1 MWKAEDFKIRSSFG
15 KAVMG
20 LPEAQAFF
28 NERQAETVMEI
39 SEVCCDERKGVCF
52 FTNDY
57 LIGYEVLPKNF
68 VPSST
73 VIPHRVKPRP
83 GLETGWV
90 SNLKEYDF
98 IYRSGHAGQKRPRRL
113 KSLEELVEYLN
124 THYAGEKV

>member
-1 MWKAEDFKIRSSFG
+1 MWKISDFKLRSARG
-15 KAVMG
+15 KPVMG
-20 LPEAQAFF
+20 LEEAQLYLIEY
-28 NERQAETVMEI
+28 NLSCIMEI
-39 SEVCCDERKGVCF
+39 SEVTSKGEGVCF
-52 FTNDY
+52 FVNDY
-57 LIGYEVLPKNF
+57 LLGYKVLPDNF

-98 IYRSGHAGQKRPRRL
+98 IYRNGHAGQKRPRRL